1 MEPITLE
8 DLEAVAPRTNHM
20 RLGLF
25 VGPIN
30 STFVEFA
37 IDTPKRQAPWLAQ
50 VAHESNG
57 FLWLR
62 EIWGPSPAQRAYE
75 PPSRKAQDLGNT
87 QPGDGFRYRGR
98 GLIQITGRANYAACG
113 EALHLELEAN
123 PELLEDIE
131 AATRSAGW
139 FWTAGA
145 GQRLSVAAKMHGVPV
160 GVNLNELADR
170 DDFKGI
176 TLAINGGLNGESER
190 LAHWEAAKEALA

>member
-37 IDTPKRQAPWLAQ
+37 IDTPKRQALWLAQ

-113 EALHLELEAN
+113 EALALALEET
-123 PELLEDIE
+123 PELLEEIE
-131 AATRSAGW
+131 
-139 FWTAGA
+139 
-145 GQRLSVAAKMHGVPV
+145 P
-160 GVNLNELADR
+160 
-170 DDFKGI
+170 
-176 TLAINGGLNGESER
+176 
-190 LAHWEAAKEALA
+190 